1 MAGADVLAVT
11 AGNAL
16 AEVNMREIILNGN
29 RSGRAFSG
37 AFSAADA
44 ARLAHLHNLR
54 ALVLVAAGDDNVL
67 LLGDHSDDALGAGI
81 GAGAAADTFIAVDLG
96 NAVDYF
102 HRAELAGF
110 HAVAHAYAGVGAELV
125 ALPAEQHRRAAIL
138 RTGIVE
144 ALFGNAFTA
153 GATDKRN
160 LLLDRV
166 GFYAHNLGYLLRR
179 FFATGNTFVCRS
191 FACGHSGGITVTSGI
206 TAAAAV
212 GARETRAN
220 RFLFGIDFYMENF
233 GCETEKSAEKA
244 AETTENEDRP
254 KNFNHFFL
262 LPLRKSSCR

>member
-1 MAGADVLAVT
+1 MAGANVLAVT
-11 AGNAL
+11 AGNTL
-16 AEVNMREIILNGN
+16 AEVNVSEVILDGN
-29 RSGRAFSG
+29 CSCRAFSG

-54 ALVLVAAGDDNVL
+54 ALVLIAAGDDNVL
-67 LLGDHSDDALGAGI
+67 LLGYHGDDALGAGI
-81 GAGAAADTFIAVDLG
+81 GAGAATDALIAVDLG
-96 NAVDYF
+96 NAIDNF

-138 RTGIVE
+138 RAGIVE
-144 ALFGNAFTA
+144 ALFGNAFAA

-179 FFATGNTFVCRS
+179 FFAAGNTFVCRS

-212 GARETRAN
+212 GAGEACAN
-220 RFLFGIDFYMENF
+220 FFLFGVNFYMENF
-233 GCETEKSAEKA
+233 RCEAEKSAKKC
-244 AETTENEDRP
+244 AETAENE
-254 KNFNHFFL
+254 N
-262 LPLRKSSCR
+262 